1 MMFQKPKDVASNANV
16 TTLVSNANDVLYTT
30 AKKETAERSPI
41 VLGTVET
48 PEGLNVL
55 HLDADGNVRL
65 AISPDGDGNKD
76 YVQYRAVVLRNVK
89 NMKAAVYQA
98 EDAEFAQPIWT
109 STGAFSARKKLF

>member
-1 MMFQKPKDVASNANV
+1 M
-16 TTLVSNANDVLYTT
+16 LYTT

-55 HLDADGNVRL
+55 NLDADGNVRL

-76 YVQYRAVVLRNVK
+76 YVAVPCGRLAK
-89 NMKAAVYQA
+89 L
-98 EDAEFAQPIWT
+98 
-109 STGAFSARKKLF
+109 KKL